1 MKKSRFIKEQKGQAV
16 AEMAFV
22 LPVLLL
28 IVMAVITLG
37 MMIYVKTLVVI
48 SASQAAKVGAYLYYD
63 DSMTDEEKDAKIRS
77 TANTLLSNGINGT
90 DRSVTIESDGIDITV
105 TVEYKYTMILPLLG
119 EIFNGKTSVPLKYSC
134 TYMIQ

>member
-1 MKKSRFIKEQKGQAV
+1 MKKISFVKEQKGQAV

-28 IVMAVITLG
+28 VVMAVITLG

-63 DSMTDEEKDAKIRS
+63 DSLTDEEIEDAVRA

-90 DRSVTIESDGIDITV
+90 DRSVTIESDGTDITV

-119 EIFNGKTSVPLKYSC
+119 EIFKGKTSVPIKYSC